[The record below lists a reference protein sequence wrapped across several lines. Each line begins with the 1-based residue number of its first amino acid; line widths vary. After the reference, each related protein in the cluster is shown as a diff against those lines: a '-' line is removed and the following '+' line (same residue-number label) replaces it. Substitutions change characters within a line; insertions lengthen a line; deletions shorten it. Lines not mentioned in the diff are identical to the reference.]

1 MRGVIRKCL
10 GVCAGLLLLAPAS
23 ALAGTAS
30 VEDGIARYDG
40 AFGEVNNVTV
50 SEGSSIDLDGDGRPD
65 RKAIVFHDSGA
76 PVNGCDQID
85 PNRVACLVPIDSPR
99 VRAGLGNKND
109 RIQPADPNMSLG
121 FSVEGDLGDD
131 VLIGTHRRDVLDG
144 VGGNDTLRGRN
155 GNDALEGANG
165 NDDLR
170 GDAGQD
176 DMLGGADN
184 DTLDADDNAPLPGDV
199 VPFDDADCGTG
210 FDFVRY
216 NAGDLITSCE
226 QQLKD

>member
-1 MRGVIRKCL
+1 MRGVIRKSL
-10 GVCAGLLLLAPAS
+10 GVCAGLLLLVPGS

-30 VEDGIARYDG
+30 VDGDGIARYD
-40 AFGEVNNVTV
+40 ASFGEVNNVTV
-50 SEGSSIDLDGDGRPD
+50 DELPGSVADTKFVVFRDVVTVFLGENCVRPPGTP
-65 RKAIVFHDSGA
+65 ATEAH
-76 PVNGCDQID
+76 
-85 PNRVACLVPIDSPR
+85 CLVDEDVTR
-99 VRAGLGNKND
+99 ARAGLGNKND
-109 RIQPADPNMSLG
+109 RIQPVDPNISFG

-131 VLIGTHRRDVLDG
+131 VLIGTQRRDVLDG

-155 GNDALEGANG
+155 GNDALEGDTG

-170 GDAGQD
+170 GDAGKD
-176 DMLGGADN
+176 EMLGGADN
-184 DTLDADDNAPLPGDV
+184 DTLDADDNAPRPGDV